1 MKGCQWYLGGEPKK
15 SQDTVGVGI
24 CTFIRSDGTDG
35 VGKEN
40 LGVFSVR
47 ITVLDYF
54 LYFYNDDEGFD
65 DN

>member
-1 MKGCQWYLGGEPKK
+1 MVPRGEPKK
-15 SQDTVGVGI
+15 SQDTVGVEI

-40 LGVFSVR
+40 LAVFL
-47 ITVLDYF
+47 TVLYGLLDYF
-54 LYFYNDDEGFD
+54 LYFYDDDEGFD